1 MTTSSVRPIYFIINK
16 VNGCIEESSGNK
28 YLKLVNTDKS
38 RDRLKKYE
46 ELLSKIIDIIKSIT
60 NNTNNFDEKSM
71 KIKFN
76 SKLKRQM

>member
-1 MTTSSVRPIYFIINK
+1 MTTSSVRSIYFIINK

-38 RDRLKKYE
+38 RDTLKKYE

-60 NNTNNFDEKSM
+60 NNTNNFDEKFM

>member
-1 MTTSSVRPIYFIINK
+1 MTTNSVRPIYFIINK
-16 VNGCIEESSGNK
+16 VNGCIESNGSK

>member
-1 MTTSSVRPIYFIINK
+1 MTTNSVRPIYFIINK
-16 VNGCIEESSGNK
+16 VNGCIEESNGSK

-46 ELLSKIIDIIKSIT
+46 ELLRKIIDIIKSI
-60 NNTNNFDEKSM
+60 TNNFDEKSM